1 MVYSRGVWMYVGMRI
16 PGNRQGNEHKAIL
29 PGVEYVAMER
39 GRTTIMLADDDPV
52 ALKSAT
58 EALTGAGFKVVQAA
72 DGQRALQEALSRR
85 VDLIVMDVSMPQV
98 GGVEAC
104 HCLKAMPKTS
114 KIPVVLTAAKKDPAA
129 RTLAERTHGSVRI
142 LRKPFTPE
150 ELISLARQLV
160 KHRSLLY

>member
-1 MVYSRGVWMYVGMRI
+1 VD
-16 PGNRQGNEHKAIL
+16 
-29 PGVEYVAMER
+29 R
-39 GRTTIMLADDDPV
+39 GRHTIMLADDDPV
-52 ALKSAT
+52 TLDSAA
-58 EALTGAGFKVVQAA
+58 EALVGAGFRVVRAT

-114 KIPVVLTAAKKDPAA
+114 KIPVVLTAAKKDPAT

-142 LRKPFTPE
+142 LRKPFTSE
-150 ELISLARQLV
+150 ELISVAKQLV
-160 KHRSLLY
+160 RSKSLLL